1 MKKNRTRQYIWV
13 LILFLSL
20 ACEPV
25 FAIGWQEFLLLM
37 VLLGILLGSPLY
49 RFFRRM
55 EEFWKT
61 KKRDE

>member
-1 MKKNRTRQYIWV
+1 MRKNFIRQYIWV

-37 VLLGILLGSPLY
+37 VLLGILVGPPLY

-55 EEFWKT
+55 EEFSKT